1 MEGLTFELR
10 VNLDLLKGGGVHID
24 ELRAIGGGAR
34 SDLWLQLKADITGIP
49 VVVPRVTEAA
59 CWGAAVLAGVGAG
72 YFASASEAAEETLH
86 LERRFEPD
94 PERLHDMRERFALYR
109 EVYPT
114 LKGITPPDVTGAAV
128 RRGWPRIPQHGTGVL
143 DEGIAKDKRG
153 SWARRAV
160 RRARPRDRPRRV
172 LMKVWAAGVC
182 GSDLLIQEDRH
193 FYEAPVTLGHE
204 YSGVAYQVGKDVT
217 RVKEGDK
224 FVADIEC
231 GEGQWLGVTIDGA
244 YAPYMR
250 VPEHVIYRMPDHV
263 SLDHACLA
271 EPIVATHHLIQ
282 ERAQVKVG
290 DDVVIVGPGPMGIM
304 AVLYAKVCGARRV
317 FLIGLKSDEKR
328 LQIGKACGADYAL
341 YSEDGPEKAVM
352 EITGGKGAEFVLE
365 CSASQE
371 GVQHAIDCAR
381 KAYEGPGGKGVVVFI
396 SLWGRKITV
405 NLDEVS
411 LGQLDIRGSWSWN
424 GQETWDHAIDLLDRG
439 VFDLDPM
446 ITNHYE
452 LDEWETAFAN
462 LRAKQDVKAFIHPN
476 GRGWAE

>member
-1 MEGLTFELR
+1 MGHETMKSLR
-10 VNLDLLKGGGVHID
+10 KTI
-24 ELRAIGGGAR
+24 E
-34 SDLWLQLKADITGIP
+34 
-49 VVVPRVTEAA
+49 
-59 CWGAAVLAGVGAG
+59 GVGHVELCEVPVPG
-72 YFASASEAAEETLH
+72 IG
-86 LERRFEPD
+86 PD
-94 PERLHDMRERFALYR
+94 E
-109 EVYPT
+109 
-114 LKGITPPDVTGAAV
+114 
-128 RRGWPRIPQHGTGVL
+128 
-143 DEGIAKDKRG
+143 
-153 SWARRAV
+153 
-160 RRARPRDRPRRV
+160 V
-172 LMKVWAAGVC
+172 LMKVYAAGVC

-193 FYEAPVTLGHE
+193 FYSAPVTLGHE
-204 YSGVAYQVGKDVT
+204 FSGVAYKVGKNVT

-250 VPEHVIYRMPDHV
+250 VPEQVIYRVPDHV

-290 DDVVIVGPGPMGIM
+290 DDVVVVGPGPMGIM
-304 AVLYAKVCGARRV
+304 GVLYARVCGARRV

-328 LQIGKACGADYAL
+328 LQIGKVCGADYTL

-352 EITGGKGAEFVLE
+352 ELTGGKGAEFVLE

-381 KAYEGPGGKGVVVFI
+381 KAYEGPGGKGVVLFI

-424 GQETWDHAIDLLDRG
+424 GQETWAHAIDLLERG

-452 LDEWETAFAN
+452 LEEWETAFAN

-476 GRGWAE
+476 GRAWAE